1 MSAHLLEYLAVKVFS
16 GLVDWSLCCE
26 CSEGRVKHESSFV
39 GFSLK
44 PCQKSSLLETITLT
58 VEQMTCSMSTHC
70 TELAVVF
77 DSMLASYSGS
87 LTHKFA
93 TWPQAREIAYPKMEP
108 GAIVAIA
115 AEINDTLDSP
125 GTQFELQSCNLC
137 SMQLPHEETSPY
149 QGRSK
154 EASLGTNAQ
163 SSLPPTA
170 ALQGLFEETQGP
182 EPRRKI
188 AGGDLLPYSALHH
201 ADPPGLRA
209 CTHGDFIKVLSEIDN
224 ARFSLVVSRA
234 TVLALAD
241 PSHAMLD
248 GSILRW
254 RSSLAPAS
262 SQTPP
267 EGSSDIAE
275 RQLTAMEQLGIK
287 VATPVGIIIGQL
299 LFGWLGDLLG
309 RKRIYGVELLLMIV
323 GTFGQTL
330 AAPAYG
336 ISVVGVLIVW
346 RVFGWGQLA
355 VRCYK
360 LNMLDDTSK
369 LLKDVDQIWR
379 IIIGL
384 GCVPGAIALY
394 FRLTIPETPRFTM
407 DIERNVQKATQDVD
421 AFLTPVNYTVDPE
434 VAFQRLSARTASK
447 QDFQSYFSKWENLK
461 VLLGTSYSWF
471 ALDIAFYGLGLN
483 SSIILDAIGFGSPQK
498 GLTGAASIYENLTNT
513 SLGNLILTVA
523 GFIPGYWLAFIF
535 IDRWGRKPIQLM
547 GFAVLFVL
555 LIVMGSAYEKLIA
568 TTRGRNVFVFLYCLA
583 NVFENFGPNTT
594 TFIVPGEVFPTRYRS
609 TAHGISAA
617 SGKIGAVV
625 AQIAFQWMKDIGG
638 SNAFIGHILQIFS
651 FFMLT
656 GLASTLL
663 IPETSHKT
671 LERLSNERQDGFFRH
686 KDIHRRFSMRTLGDS
701 FPMGTIRLAPL
712 NSTVQEPD
720 TAVVSG
726 KGVHRT
732 QSISWPVTTSLLSEN
747 TITA

>member
-1 MSAHLLEYLAVKVFS
+1 MTAV
-16 GLVDWSLCCE
+16 
-26 CSEGRVKHESSFV
+26 
-39 GFSLK
+39 
-44 PCQKSSLLETITLT
+44 
-58 VEQMTCSMSTHC
+58 
-70 TELAVVF
+70 
-77 DSMLASYSGS
+77 
-87 LTHKFA
+87 FA
-93 TWPQAREIAYPKMEP
+93 NQ
-108 GAIVAIA
+108 
-115 AEINDTLDSP
+115 
-125 GTQFELQSCNLC
+125 
-137 SMQLPHEETSPY
+137 
-149 QGRSK
+149 
-154 EASLGTNAQ
+154 
-163 SSLPPTA
+163 
-170 ALQGLFEETQGP
+170 
-182 EPRRKI
+182 
-188 AGGDLLPYSALHH
+188 
-201 ADPPGLRA
+201 
-209 CTHGDFIKVLSEIDN
+209 
-224 ARFSLVVSRA
+224 
-234 TVLALAD
+234 
-241 PSHAMLD
+241 
-248 GSILRW
+248 
-254 RSSLAPAS
+254 
-262 SQTPP
+262 
-267 EGSSDIAE
+267 
-275 RQLTAMEQLGIK
+275 
-287 VATPVGIIIGQL
+287 
-299 LFGWLGDLLG
+299 
-309 RKRIYGVELLLMIV
+309 
-323 GTFGQTL
+323 
-330 AAPAYG
+330 
-336 ISVVGVLIVW
+336 
-346 RVFGWGQLA
+346 GWGQLAATAISCIA

-360 LNMLDDTSK
+360 LNMLDDTPK

-686 KDIHRRFSMRTLGDS
+686 KDIHRRFSTRTLGDS
-701 FPMGTIRLAPL
+701 FPMGTISLAPL